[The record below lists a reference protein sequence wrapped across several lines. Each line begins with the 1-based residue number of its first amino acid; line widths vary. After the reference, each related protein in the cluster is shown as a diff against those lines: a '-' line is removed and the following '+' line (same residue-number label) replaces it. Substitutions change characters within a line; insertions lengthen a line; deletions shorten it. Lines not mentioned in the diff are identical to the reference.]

1 MKELNLQL
9 FAEEEAQEIPA
20 ELEGVSEEVAREV
33 MKEAAAEQQE
43 ERQEEQPQ
51 EAQEETQETI
61 EPQEEEAAHAE
72 PDSDNKGKVPY
83 ERFKEV
89 NDKYRKMEQEAQALR
104 QQLAQMQQQPQQ
116 EVPRQTETQQET
128 QEAQKKDQPIVP
140 MDLLKQ
146 AYEIAKDQVISSLG
160 LTEEE
165 YTDLEYQDEAGKA
178 EIDRAIKFQYDSIC
192 QQARE
197 RAQMLAQQEQMKQQ
211 ALQTAYNDYL
221 QNAEEEQK
229 RGDFNDIWEYATTEH
244 WSGLAPY
251 HQAVI
256 QNAFTSV
263 NNGQGTLEQIQLVR
277 DYYEAAKAAYLAQDK
292 SAVTQNKKVA
302 NVPRVDKV
310 RGTPSAGGMTMAEVE
325 RMINETPWEQVP
337 KEIRDQ
343 LLSGRLR

>member
-1 MKELNLQL
+1 MKDLQL

-33 MKEAAAEQQE
+33 MKEAAQEQE
-43 ERQEEQPQ
+43 ETQEQP
-51 EAQEETQETI
+51 QEETQETT
-61 EPQEEEAAHAE
+61 EPQEEAAHAE

-116 EVPRQTETQQET
+116 ERQETQQET
-128 QEAQKKDQPIVP
+128 QQEQPKQNQQIVP

-165 YTDLEYQDEAGKA
+165 YTDLEYQDEAGRA

-256 QNAFTSV
+256 QNAFTNV

>member
-1 MKELNLQL
+1 MKDLQL
-9 FAEEEAQEIPA
+9 FAEEETQEIPA

-33 MKEAAAEQQE
+33 MKEASAQQE
-43 ERQEEQPQ
+43 EQEPPQ
-51 EAQEETQETI
+51 EEAQEETQEETT
-61 EPQEEEAAHAE
+61 EPQEEAAHAE

-104 QQLAQMQQQPQQ
+104 QQLAQMQQPQQ
-116 EVPRQTETQQET
+116 EVQRQETQQET
-128 QEAQKKDQPIVP
+128 EAPKQNQQIVP

-229 RGDFNDIWEYATTEH
+229 RDDFNDIWEYATTEH

-256 QNAFTSV
+256 QNAFTNV
-263 NNGQGTLEQIQLVR
+263 NNGQGTLEQIQLVQ
-277 DYYEAAKAAYLAQDK
+277 DYYNAAKAAYLAQDK

>member
-1 MKELNLQL
+1 MKDLQL

-33 MKEAAAEQQE
+33 MKEAAEQE
-43 ERQEEQPQ
+43 EPQEETHEEEQ
-51 EAQEETQETI
+51 ETQETT

-89 NDKYRKMEQEAQALR
+89 NDKYRRMEQEAQALR
-104 QQLAQMQQQPQQ
+104 QQLAQMQQPQETQ
-116 EVPRQTETQQET
+116 RQETQQET
-128 QEAQKKDQPIVP
+128 QEAPKQNQQIVP

-165 YTDLEYQDEAGKA
+165 YTDLEYQDEDGKA

-229 RGDFNDIWEYATTEH
+229 RDDFNDIWEYATTEH

-256 QNAFTSV
+256 QNAFTNV

-277 DYYEAAKAAYLAQDK
+277 DYYNAAKAAYLAQDK

-310 RGTPSAGGMTMAEVE
+310 RGTPSAGSMTMAEVE